1 MTEEYIDELILN
13 VKRQKRNDELK
24 QYISQQDELLEGL
37 VQTVCVGD
45 EMAYVKLPIGLKPL
59 PQKLIDRKFQFDP
72 QPQIVMANL
81 AGDVNFTVSML
92 DIAIQGSE
100 LLSCVEGSMEGVRR
114 YLASTVFYEKGQ
126 EKINGIEV
134 CWFSYTSN
142 SQDGCKVYTMVFYAA
157 TEKTVVITMNCRY
170 EQMEKWDAVAKICIK
185 SLTGKVYHG

>member
-1 MTEEYIDELILN
+1 MAEEYIDELVLN
-13 VKRQKRNDELK
+13 IKRQKRNEELK
-24 QYISQQDELLEGL
+24 QYIRQQNEVLEGL
-37 VQTVCVGD
+37 VQTVCVGE
-45 EMAYVKLPIGLKPL
+45 EMAHIKLPIGLKPL
-59 PQKLIDRKFQFDP
+59 PQEMIDRKFQFDP

-92 DIAIQGSE
+92 DISIQGRE
-100 LLSCVEGSMEGVRR
+100 LLSYVEGSMEGVRR
-114 YLASTVFYEKGQ
+114 YLATSVFYEKEQ
-126 EKINGIEV
+126 ETINGIEV

-185 SLTGKVYHG
+185 SLTGKVCHG